1 MPMNRRQAGR
11 RGTTDGPAVDSL
23 AAAERPRATDDAS
36 QAAAV
41 MQGGVMPGRGDAW
54 WLAIRPKTLS
64 VSLVPVLVGSSLAWS
79 QHAAVLWL
87 PALIALLAALLIQI
101 GTNLHNDVAD
111 FERGADGPQRL
122 GPPRA
127 TAMGWLPATAVR
139 RGAWIAFALAFSL
152 GVHLVHHGGWPIVVI
167 GLASLAAGWA
177 YTGGPRPIAYTPF
190 GEFFVL
196 LFFGVLAVSGS
207 YYLQT
212 LSLAPAAVLA
222 GAIVGL
228 LAAAV
233 ITVNNTRDRESDAR
247 AGRQTLAV
255 LCGPRAAGCIYAGEL
270 LLPFVL
276 LPWLAMLTGRGFWLA
291 LPFLLLPLGLRLIA
305 RFRRAAG
312 AAYNELLA
320 ATAGLQL
327 LFALLLAGGLLA
339 RLP

>member
-1 MPMNRRQAGR
+1 MPLSRRQAGR
-11 RGTTDGPAVDSL
+11 RATPDGRTVESSST
-23 AAAERPRATDDAS
+23 AERPLAADDAS

-41 MQGGVMPGRGDAW
+41 MRGGAMPRRGYAW

-64 VSLVPVLVGSSLAWS
+64 VSVVPVLVGTSLAWS
-79 QHAAVLWL
+79 QQAAVLWL
-87 PALIALLAALLIQI
+87 PALVALLAALLIQV

-127 TAMGWLPATAVR
+127 TAMGWLAATAVR
-139 RGAWIAFALAFSL
+139 RGAWIAFALAFNL
-152 GVHLVHHGGWPIVVI
+152 GVYLVHHGGWPIVVI

-177 YTGGPRPIAYTPF
+177 YSGGSRPIAGTAF
-190 GEFFVL
+190 GESFVL
-196 LFFGVLAVSGS
+196 LFFGVVAVSGS

-228 LAAAV
+228 PAAAV

-247 AGRQTLAV
+247 VGRRTLAV
-255 LCGPRAAGCIYAGEL
+255 LCGRRAACGIYAGEL

-276 LPWLAMLTGRGFWLA
+276 LPWLAMLSDRGFWLA
-291 LPFLLLPLGLRLIA
+291 LPSLALPLCLRQIA
-305 RFRRAAG
+305 RFRHAAG

-320 ATAGLQL
+320 DTARLQL

-339 RLP
+339 GVP

>member
-1 MPMNRRQAGR
+1 MPLSRRQAGR
-11 RGTTDGPAVDSL
+11 RATPDGRTVESL
-23 AAAERPRATDDAS
+23 ATAERPLAADDAS

-41 MQGGVMPGRGDAW
+41 MRGGAMPRRGYAW

-64 VSLVPVLVGSSLAWS
+64 VSVVPVLVGTSLAWS
-79 QHAAVLWL
+79 QQAAVLWL
-87 PALIALLAALLIQI
+87 PALVALLAALLIQV

-127 TAMGWLPATAVR
+127 TAMGWLAATAVR
-139 RGAWIAFALAFSL
+139 RGAWIAFALAFNL
-152 GVHLVHHGGWPIVVI
+152 GVYLVHHGGWPIVVI

-177 YTGGPRPIAYTPF
+177 YSGGSRPIAGTAF
-190 GEFFVL
+190 GESFVL
-196 LFFGVLAVSGS
+196 LFFGVVAVSGS

-228 LAAAV
+228 PAAAV

-247 AGRQTLAV
+247 VGRRTLAV
-255 LCGPRAAGCIYAGEL
+255 LCGRRAACGIYAGEL

-276 LPWLAMLTGRGFWLA
+276 LPWLAMLSGRGFWLA
-291 LPFLLLPLGLRLIA
+291 LPSLALPLCLRQIA
-305 RFRRAAG
+305 RFRHAAG

-320 ATAGLQL
+320 DTARLQL

-339 RLP
+339 GVP